1 MNKIKEAL
9 SKLFTK
15 HRIIFWY
22 DENEE
27 LCEQFNEL
35 EMEGIEKVA
44 VVNNQFYIKYLVSKE
59 NPSKKFLLY
68 FPNSKPENADNW
80 LLDIELSSYVF
91 QTKQEAMFAQELE
104 LDYNFTDLITE
115 HIEFF
120 KNKERRAILKDLL
133 GIDDD
138 YQAIRYKMLAVLFNT
153 ENISLISF
161 LQSHASSFNDG
172 NEKYDKELERYNLK
186 EYYWKEIARKYG
198 YNTDMPTIYDFL
210 IELFNTNFSLGKKSS
225 VVKESKILISTW
237 KDTISYQS
245 AYRKLSKK
253 IAIDLKIESII
264 GEVGIDDIIQDDLF
278 EIVDKKIIS
287 ELANLICD
295 ESISIDRLNQ
305 LVKQRENKY
314 WYHDFQDFYACLSNG
329 MQMISFIR
337 KYEKIKIDTFND
349 GINKYVQQFYLI
361 DYSYRQYILHY
372 RKAKQ
377 NKVLQPLTEKV
388 EKVYGND
395 WLVNYGNEWQ
405 RVIDGMDK
413 WHYAVTTTQQR
424 FFVDHVQPVIS
435 KGQRLF
441 VIISD
446 AFRYEIG
453 WEYLQRIQSEKRFEG
468 ELEYMVTTLPS
479 YTQLGMAAMLPQK
492 NISIQANSD
501 YTLIDGNSTQGL
513 QARSKILEQN
523 SGVRATGINAE
534 DFMKMNSATDGRE
547 FVKQYDLI
555 YIYHNRIDKTGDD
568 KTTEDKVFDAAEL
581 EIDFLMDVIKKVAAM
596 NGNNMLITSDH
607 GFIYQNNEL
616 DDSDFT
622 IGSYTGDI
630 WKESRRYVIG
640 KNLSGGASTK
650 HFTSKQLNL
659 SGDAEVL
666 IPKSINRIRIKG
678 SGSRYVH
685 GGASMQEIIIP
696 LLKVTKTRQDTTK
709 KVEVDIIKSTDK
721 ITTNILA
728 VSFLQTELVSE
739 KILPRPIRS
748 KIITEDGEVLSD
760 IFTYRFDM
768 TEGIERMREVKHR
781 FQLSS
786 KASGKYKNQRVKLIL
801 EEPVEG
807 SSQWVEYKSYYYTLN
822 ISFINDFDEM

>member
-1 MNKIKEAL
+1 M
-9 SKLFTK
+9 
-15 HRIIFWY
+15 
-22 DENEE
+22 
-27 LCEQFNEL
+27 
-35 EMEGIEKVA
+35 
-44 VVNNQFYIKYLVSKE
+44 
-59 NPSKKFLLY
+59 
-68 FPNSKPENADNW
+68 
-80 LLDIELSSYVF
+80 
-91 QTKQEAMFAQELE
+91 
-104 LDYNFTDLITE
+104 
-115 HIEFF
+115 
-120 KNKERRAILKDLL
+120 L

>member
-1 MNKIKEAL
+1 MNKIEEAL
-9 SKLFTK
+9 SKLFNK

-27 LCEQFNEL
+27 LREQFNEL
-35 EMEGIEKVA
+35 AMNDIEKV
-44 VVNNQFYIKYLVSKE
+44 VVGTNQFYVKHLISKE
-59 NPSKKFLLY
+59 KPSKKFLLY
-68 FPNSKPENADNW
+68 FPYRKPDNAENW

-104 LDYNFTDLITE
+104 LDYSFTDLITE
-115 HIEFF
+115 HLEFF
-120 KNKERRAILKDLL
+120 KSKERRALLKDLL
-133 GIDDD
+133 GKDDD

-153 ENISLISF
+153 ENNSLIAF
-161 LQSHASSFNDG
+161 LQAHASAFNDG
-172 NEKYDKELERYNLK
+172 NERLDRELERYNLK

-198 YNTDMPTIYDFL
+198 YSTDMPTIYDFL

-237 KDTISYQS
+237 KDTISYQT

-253 IAIDLKIESII
+253 IAEDLKIESTI
-264 GEVGIDDIIQDDLF
+264 GEVSIDDIIQDDLF
-278 EIVDKKIIS
+278 ELIDKKIIS

-295 ESISIDRLNQ
+295 ESISTDRLNQ

-314 WYHDFQDFYACLSNG
+314 WYQDFQDFYACLSNG
-329 MQMISFIR
+329 MQMISLIR
-337 KYEKIKIDTFND
+337 KYEKTKIDSFND
-349 GINKYVQQFYLI
+349 GINKYVQQYYLI
-361 DYSYRQYILHY
+361 DYYYRQYILHY

-377 NKVLQPLTEKV
+377 NKVLQPLTDKI

-405 RVIDGMDK
+405 RIIDGMDK
-413 WHYAVTTTQQR
+413 WHYSVTTSQQR
-424 FFVDHVQPVIS
+424 FFTDHVQPVIS

-479 YTQLGMAAMLPQK
+479 YTQLGMAAMLPNK
-492 NISIQANSD
+492 NLSIQPESD
-501 YTLIDGNSTQGL
+501 YTLIDGNSTLGL
-513 QARSKILEQN
+513 QARSKILELN
-523 SGVRATGINAE
+523 SGVRATAINAE
-534 DFMKMNSATDGRE
+534 DFVKMNSATDGRE
-547 FVKQYDLI
+547 FVKKYDLI

-568 KTTEDKVFDAAEL
+568 KTTEEKVFDAAEL

-596 NGNNMLITSDH
+596 NGNNMFITADH

-640 KNLSGGASTK
+640 KNLNGGTSIK
-650 HFTSKQLNL
+650 YFTSEQLNL

-696 LLKVTKTRQDTTK
+696 LLKVIKTRQDTTK

-748 KIITEDGEVLSD
+748 KIVAEDGEVLSD
-760 IFTYRFDM
+760 VFSYRFDL

-786 KASGKYKNQRVKLIL
+786 KASGRYKNQRVKLIL

-807 SSQWVEYKSYYYTLN
+807 SSQWTEYKSYYYTLN
-822 ISFINDFDEM
+822 ISFANDFDEM

>member
-1 MNKIKEAL
+1 MNKIEEAL
-9 SKLFTK
+9 SKLFNK
-15 HRIIFWY
+15 YRIIFWY

-27 LCEQFNEL
+27 LREQFNEL
-35 EMEGIEKVA
+35 VMDSTEKV
-44 VVNNQFYIKYLVSKE
+44 VVGTNQFYIKHLIYIENFSKQ
-59 NPSKKFLLY
+59 FLLY
-68 FPNSKPENADNW
+68 FPFKKPDNSENW
-80 LLDIELSSYVF
+80 LLDIELANYVF

-104 LDYNFTDLITE
+104 LDYNSTDLIGE

-120 KNKERRAILKDLL
+120 KSKERRALLKDLL
-133 GIDDD
+133 GKDDD
-138 YQAIRYKMLAVLFNT
+138 YQAIRYKMLAILFNT
-153 ENISLISF
+153 ENISLIAF
-161 LQSHASSFNDG
+161 LQSHASAFSEG
-172 NEKYDKELERYNLK
+172 NEKYDRDLERFNLK

-198 YNTDMPTIYDFL
+198 YYSDTPSVYDFL

-225 VVKESKILISTW
+225 IVKESKILISTW

-245 AYRKLSKK
+245 TYRQLSQK
-253 IAIDLKIESII
+253 IADDLKIESTI
-264 GEVGIDDIIQDDLF
+264 GEVSIDDILQDDLF
-278 EIVDKKIIS
+278 ELIDKKIIS
-287 ELANLICD
+287 ELAKLVCD
-295 ESISIDRLNQ
+295 ETISIDRLNL

-314 WYHDFQDFYACLSNG
+314 WYQDYRDFYDCLSNG
-329 MQMISFIR
+329 MQMINLIR
-337 KYEKIKIDTFND
+337 KYENTKIESFTA
-349 GINKYVQQFYLI
+349 GINSYVKQFFLI
-361 DYSYRQYILHY
+361 DYYYRQYILHY

-377 NKVLQPLTEKV
+377 NKVIQPLTEKI

-395 WLVNYGNEWQ
+395 WLVNFGNEWQ
-405 RVIDGMDK
+405 RIIDAMDK
-413 WHYAVTTTQQR
+413 WDYSVTISQHR
-424 FFVDHVQPVIS
+424 FFDDHVKPIIS

-453 WEYLQRIQSEKRFEG
+453 WEYLQKIQSEKRFEG

-479 YTQLGMAAMLPQK
+479 YTQLGMAAMLPHR
-492 NISIQANSD
+492 NLTIQPKSD
-501 YTLIDGNSTQGL
+501 YIMVDGNSTQGL
-513 QARSKILEQN
+513 QARKKILEQN
-523 SGVRATGINAE
+523 SGVRATAINAE
-534 DFMKMNSATDGRE
+534 DYMKMNSSTDGRD
-547 FVKQYDLI
+547 FVKQFDLI

-568 KTTEDKVFDAAEL
+568 KTSEEKIFDAVEL

-616 DDSDFT
+616 DDSDFS

-640 KNLSGGASTK
+640 KNLKSGVGTK
-650 HFTSKQLNL
+650 HFTSEQLNL
-659 SGDAEVL
+659 TGDAEVL

-685 GGASMQEIIIP
+685 GGASLQEIIVP

-709 KVEVDIIKSTDK
+709 KVGVDIIKSTDK

-739 KILPRPIRS
+739 KILLRQIRS
-748 KIITEDGEVLSD
+748 KIIAEDGEVLSD
-760 IFTYRFDM
+760 IFTYKFDM

-786 KASGKYKNQRVKLIL
+786 KASGKYKNQRVRLIL

-807 SSQWVEYKSYYYTLN
+807 TSKWSTYKEYYYTLN
-822 ISFINDFDEM
+822 ISFANDFDEM

>member
-1 MNKIKEAL
+1 MNKIEEAL
-9 SKLFTK
+9 SKLFNK

-27 LCEQFNEL
+27 LHEQFNEL
-35 EMEGIEKVA
+35 SMGDIEKV
-44 VVNNQFYIKYLVSKE
+44 VVGTNQFYVKHMISKE
-59 NPSKKFLLY
+59 KPSKKFLLY
-68 FPNSKPENADNW
+68 FPYKKPDNADNW

-104 LDYNFTDLITE
+104 LDYSFTDLITE
-115 HIEFF
+115 HLEFF
-120 KNKERRAILKDLL
+120 KNKERRALLKDLL
-133 GIDDD
+133 GKDDD

-153 ENISLISF
+153 EYNSLIAF
-161 LQSHASSFNDG
+161 LQAHASAFNDG
-172 NEKYDKELERYNLK
+172 NERLDRELERYNLK

-198 YNTDMPTIYDFL
+198 YSTDLPTIYDFL

-237 KDTISYQS
+237 KDTISYQT

-253 IAIDLKIESII
+253 IAEDLKIESTI
-264 GEVGIDDIIQDDLF
+264 GQVGIDDIIQDDLF
-278 EIVDKKIIS
+278 ELIDKKIIS

-295 ESISIDRLNQ
+295 ESISTDRLNQ

-314 WYHDFQDFYACLSNG
+314 WYQDFQDFYACLSNG
-329 MQMISFIR
+329 MQMISLIR
-337 KYEKIKIDTFND
+337 KYEKTKIDSFND
-349 GINKYVQQFYLI
+349 GINKYVQQYYLI
-361 DYSYRQYILHY
+361 DYYYRQYILHY

-377 NKVLQPLTEKV
+377 NKVLQPLTDKI

-405 RVIDGMDK
+405 RIIDGMDK
-413 WHYAVTTTQQR
+413 WHYSVTTSQQR
-424 FFVDHVQPVIS
+424 FFTDHVQPVIS

-479 YTQLGMAAMLPQK
+479 YTQLGMAAMLPNK
-492 NISIQANSD
+492 NLSIQPESD
-501 YTLIDGNSTQGL
+501 YALIDGNSTLGL
-513 QARSKILEQN
+513 QARGKILELN
-523 SGVRATGINAE
+523 SGVRATAINAE
-534 DFMKMNSATDGRE
+534 DFVKMNSATDGRE

-568 KTTEDKVFDAAEL
+568 KTTEEKVFDAAEL

-596 NGNNMLITSDH
+596 NGNNMFITADH

-640 KNLSGGASTK
+640 KNLNGGTSTK
-650 HFTSKQLNL
+650 YFTSEQLNL
-659 SGDAEVL
+659 TGDAEVL

-696 LLKVTKTRQDTTK
+696 LLKVIKTRQDTTK

-748 KIITEDGEVLSD
+748 KIVAEDGEVLSD
-760 IFTYRFDM
+760 VFTYRFDL

-786 KASGKYKNQRVKLIL
+786 KASGRYKNQRVKLIL

-807 SSQWVEYKSYYYTLN
+807 SSQWTEYKSYYYTLN
-822 ISFINDFDEM
+822 ISFANDFDEM

>member
-1 MNKIKEAL
+1 MNKIEEAL
-9 SKLFTK
+9 SKFFNK

-27 LCEQFNEL
+27 LREPFNEL
-35 EMEGIEKVA
+35 EMDGIEKV
-44 VVNNQFYIKYLVSKE
+44 VVDTNQFYIKYLISKE
-59 NPSKKFLLY
+59 KPINQFLLY
-68 FPNSKPENADNW
+68 FPYKKPDNAENW
-80 LLDIELSSYVF
+80 LLDIELANYEF

-104 LDYNFTDLITE
+104 LDYNSTDLIGE

-120 KNKERRAILKDLL
+120 KSKERRALLKDLL
-133 GIDDD
+133 GKEDD
-138 YQAIRYKMLAVLFNT
+138 YQAIRYKMLSVLFNT
-153 ENISLISF
+153 ENISLIAF
-161 LQSHASSFNDG
+161 LQAHASAFSDG
-172 NEKYDKELERYNLK
+172 NERYDRELERFNLK

-198 YNTDMPTIYDFL
+198 YYNDTPSVYDFL

-225 VVKESKILISTW
+225 IAKESKILISTW

-245 AYRKLSKK
+245 TYRKLSQK
-253 IAIDLKIESII
+253 IAEDLKIESTI
-264 GEVGIDDIIQDDLF
+264 GEVSIDDIMQDDLF
-278 EIVDKKIIS
+278 ELIDKKIIS
-287 ELANLICD
+287 ELAKLICD
-295 ESISIDRLNQ
+295 ETISIDRLNQ
-305 LVKQRENKY
+305 MVKQRENKY
-314 WYHDFQDFYACLSNG
+314 WYQDYRDFYDCLSNG
-329 MQMISFIR
+329 MQMINLIR
-337 KYEKIKIDTFND
+337 KFENTKIESFTA
-349 GINKYVQQFYLI
+349 GINNYVKQFYLI
-361 DYSYRQYILHY
+361 DYYYRQYILHY

-377 NKVLQPLTEKV
+377 NKVLQPLTEKI

-395 WLVNYGNEWQ
+395 WLVNFGNEWQ
-405 RVIDGMDK
+405 RIIDAMNK
-413 WHYAVTTTQQR
+413 WDYSVTISQHR
-424 FFVDHVQPVIS
+424 FFTDHVKPIIS

-453 WEYLQRIQSEKRFEG
+453 WEYLQKIQSEKRFEG
-468 ELEYMVTTLPS
+468 DLEYMVTTLPS
-479 YTQLGMAAMLPQK
+479 YTQLGMAAMLPHK
-492 NISIQANSD
+492 NLTIQPKSD
-501 YTLIDGNSTQGL
+501 NVMVDGNSTQGL
-513 QARSKILEQN
+513 QARKKILEQN
-523 SGVRATGINAE
+523 SGVRATAINAE
-534 DFMKMNSATDGRE
+534 DFMKMNSSTDGRD
-547 FVKQYDLI
+547 FVKQFDLI

-568 KTTEDKVFDAAEL
+568 KTTEEKIFDAVEL

-596 NGNNMLITSDH
+596 NGNNMFITSDH

-616 DDSDFT
+616 DDSDFS
-622 IGSYTGDI
+622 IGSYSGDI

-640 KNLSGGASTK
+640 KNLNSGASTK
-650 HFTSKQLNL
+650 HFTSEQLNL

-685 GGASMQEIIIP
+685 GGASLQEIIVP

-709 KVEVDIIKSTDK
+709 KVGVDIIKSTDK

-739 KILPRPIRS
+739 KILLRQIRS
-748 KIITEDGEVLSD
+748 TIIAEDGEVLSD
-760 IFTYRFDM
+760 IFTYKFDM

-807 SSQWVEYKSYYYTLN
+807 TSKWSPYKEYYYTLN
-822 ISFINDFDEM
+822 ISFANDFDEM